1 LWVRAPPN
9 PNILFELESPRSR
22 YGSHSA
28 AGKAQLN
35 EQYHAVVCC
44 SLLLFFRVIPADLA
58 HVTAVWGTFPYF
70 VTLLADSRSC
80 RRRKGTAS
88 SSSCH
93 STSHGNWVCSS
104 DKIALAVGDRIR
116 FTKNVKHHG
125 HKFLYNEL
133 RTVVSIDDGKITF
146 DKGEIVR
153 NGAPLHR

>member
-1 LWVRAPPN
+1 
-9 PNILFELESPRSR
+9 
-22 YGSHSA
+22 
-28 AGKAQLN
+28 
-35 EQYHAVVCC
+35 
-44 SLLLFFRVIPADLA
+44 LLLFFRVIPADLA

-133 RTVVSIDDGKITF
+133 RTVVSIDDGKIIF